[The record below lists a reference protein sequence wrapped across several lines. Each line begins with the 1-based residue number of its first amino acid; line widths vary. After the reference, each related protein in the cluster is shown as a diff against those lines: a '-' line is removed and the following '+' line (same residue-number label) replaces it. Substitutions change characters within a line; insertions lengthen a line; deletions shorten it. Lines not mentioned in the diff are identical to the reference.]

1 MLQQGGKKYAGAD
14 ERACD
19 MPGQA
24 HKADRAPIHKSLGK
38 NKGLAG
44 ADGYPR
50 GPAVAHGAGI
60 QKSPPCGRAC
70 AADDPPETTTTS
82 CFAAS

>member
-44 ADGYPR
+44 ADGYPVDQQLR
-50 GPAVAHGAGI
+50 MGQGFKNLHRMVAH
-60 QKSPPCGRAC
+60 
-70 AADDPPETTTTS
+70 
-82 CFAAS
+82 ASR